1 MNPAV
6 QTCPNPKTGRAFRNI
21 HGFKSKLTFF
31 NRTIPDTYNHL
42 KILEVLQ
49 NHFIP
54 MINC

>member
-54 MINC
+54 IINC